1 MIIYNQDQPGYV
13 AAVTSMLAKDSINIA
28 TLQLYRG
35 KRGGHA
41 VMVIEIDQR
50 VPESSIR
57 WLEEQEGIQKV
68 TYLDGEGA

>member
-1 MIIYNQDQPGYV
+1 M
-13 AAVTSMLAKDSINIA
+13 AAVTSMLAEASINIA

-50 VPESSIR
+50 VPEEALR
-57 WLEEQEGIQKV
+57 WLETQEGIQKV
-68 TYLDGEGA
+68 TYIDGEGA